1 MIRPLKVNHLIR
13 YYQQAGKPEVEIPIK
28 LRMFYP
34 QEIDS
39 LLTHIGFVIEHKY
52 GDFQE
57 TPYLSNSPKQL
68 VICT

>member
-1 MIRPLKVNHLIR
+1 
-13 YYQQAGKPEVEIPIK
+13 
-28 LRMFYP
+28 MFYP